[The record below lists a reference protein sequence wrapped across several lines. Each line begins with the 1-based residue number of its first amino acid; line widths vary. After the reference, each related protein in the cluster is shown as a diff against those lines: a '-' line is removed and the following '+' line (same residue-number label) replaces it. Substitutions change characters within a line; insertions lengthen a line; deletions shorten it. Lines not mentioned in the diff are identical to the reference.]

1 MNLCIKSWVGRL
13 GNNMTQLL
21 HVIFIALYYNYNIII
36 PRHKFFIE
44 QYIVLNEKITI
55 HDEIITD
62 NDQFFRKHKIK
73 NIDKNLFSD
82 IDISNKAITLLRELF
97 ILKEMTPLNNN
108 DVVIHIRGGDVFKES
123 PNREYPS
130 PPLSY
135 YINILN
141 KNNYDNIYL
150 ISDDTKNPT
159 LYKLLELYP
168 HIQFKRQSLENDLKL
183 LLRSPNV
190 IMCVGTFVPMLLTIS
205 TNIKNVYKTSYQSE
219 PHGNHMNVH
228 NIELHDYYKKM
239 FPWKNTEEQR
249 KLMMT
254 Y

>member
-21 HVIFIALYYNYNIII
+21 HVLFIAINYNYNIII
-36 PRHKFFIE
+36 PRHKFFIK
-44 QYIVLNEKITI
+44 QYIVLNENITI
-55 HDEIITD
+55 HDEIIID
-62 NDQFFRKHKIK
+62 GDQFFRKHKIK
-73 NIDKNLFSD
+73 NIDKNLFND
-82 IDISNKAITLLRELF
+82 VNISNKAITLLRELF
-97 ILKEMTPLNNN
+97 ILNEMTPLNNN

-123 PNREYPS
+123 PNHEYPC

-141 KNNYDNIYL
+141 KNNYDNIHL
-150 ISDDTKNPT
+150 VSDDTKNPT
-159 LYKLLELYP
+159 VDKLLELYP
-168 HIQFKRQSLENDLKL
+168 RIQFKRQSLVNDIKL
-183 LLRSPNV
+183 LLRSTNV

-205 TNIKNVYKTSYQSE
+205 KNIKNVYKTSYQSR

-228 NIELHDYYKKM
+228 NIELYDYYKKM

-249 KLMMT
+249 NLMMT